1 MTRNLEN
8 APISAGGAGQIP
20 DPNAVNDMSLSK
32 PYAAKKNTIL
42 LSLPEALAKFHWQM
56 QLMTSFN
63 LFPPLAP
70 INLPATPE
78 ALPNFH
84 GLMQLRLD
92 LILFLPSASLSNQVT
107 PEALPNFYRNIQLMT
122 KLGHWR
128 EQSGV

>member
-20 DPNAVNDMSLSK
+20 DPNAINDMSLSE
-32 PYAAKKNTIL
+32 PYSAKKPTIL

-63 LFPPLAP
+63 LFPPLAS
-70 INLPATPE
+70 IIFPATPE

-84 GLMQLRLD
+84 GLLQLMLD
-92 LILFLPSASLSNQVT
+92 LILLSTQVM
-107 PEALPNFYRNIQLMT
+107 PEALPNFHRHIQLMT